1 MKRILKTLHLVGLL
15 LLTSGLIAAWILPDA
30 GASEPGSASA
40 AALAQSAYNALLQL
54 ALPGLM
60 LLLITGVAQMLM
72 LNLTP
77 DRFRWVAVK
86 LVLAGLMAGNLLVF
100 QTPTA
105 RALLVSTARTA
116 QGMDIATPLE
126 TLLAR
131 HGALALTGLGLIL
144 LILALS
150 VIRPSLNRSPRPR
163 PDTHQ
168 H

>member
-1 MKRILKTLHLVGLL
+1 VKRILKTLHLVGLL
-15 LLTSGLIAAWILPDA
+15 LLTSGLTLAWLLPGA
-30 GASEPGSASA
+30 GGSPADTPAA
-40 AALAQSAYNALLQL
+40 AALAQSAYNALLRF

-77 DRFRWVAVK
+77 DRSRWMGLK

-105 RALLVSTARTA
+105 RELLVSTARTA
-116 QGMDIATPLE
+116 QGMSIRIPLE

-131 HGALALTGLGLIL
+131 HSALALTGLVLIL
-144 LILALS
+144 LIVGLS
-150 VIRPSLNRSPRPR
+150 VIRPSLHRRPE
-163 PDTHQ
+163 
-168 H
+168 